1 VSVDSSWK
9 NIDKTSYISLLK
21 QYSVDTYLKFTFTT
35 PKYISKIVLTFYT
48 YSYGDSN
55 DNYITFS
62 IKNND
67 SKILFNNTFTHLKN
81 NNNAEWTILIPSA
94 ATHVTTT
101 PPPTIPVP
109 MGPMGPMGPIG
120 PIGPTGSIGLL
131 GLPGIPGTQGPMGP
145 IGLPGEY
152 GPDGPLGTDG
162 LDGVPGPTGEPGP
175 PGPMGPMGPPVIM
188 RPEFPVQTVINKENF
203 ISITP
208 YTNGVSSPAYY
219 S

>member
-9 NIDKTSYISLLK
+9 NIDKTSYISFLR

-35 PKYISKIVLTFYT
+35 PKYISKIVSTFYT

-55 DNYITFS
+55 NNYITFS

-109 MGPMGPMGPIG
+109 MGPMGPTG

-175 PGPMGPMGPPVIM
+175 PGQMGPLGPPVIM
-188 RPEFPVQTVINKENF
+188 RPEFPVQTAIGKENF
-203 ISITP
+203 IYITP